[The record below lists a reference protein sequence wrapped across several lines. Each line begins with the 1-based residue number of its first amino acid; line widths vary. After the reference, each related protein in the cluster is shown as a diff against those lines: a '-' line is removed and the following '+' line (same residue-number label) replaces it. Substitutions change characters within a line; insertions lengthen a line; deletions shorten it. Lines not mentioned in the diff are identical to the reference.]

1 MVIIDYKINV
11 HVDIR
16 SRNKRLLG
24 FTEQK
29 NAFIKSEKLVKSSNS
44 LSFGSCITRF
54 SRVVLTASRVGYH
67 AGKPIE
73 IVVYCLTL

>member
-16 SRNKRLLG
+16 GRNKRLLG

-29 NAFIKSEKLVKSSNS
+29 NAFIKSEKLVKYS
-44 LSFGSCITRF
+44 
-54 SRVVLTASRVGYH
+54 
-67 AGKPIE
+67 K
-73 IVVYCLTL
+73 

>member
-29 NAFIKSEKLVKSSNS
+29 NAFIKSEKLVKYSNS

-54 SRVVLTASRVGYH
+54 SRVALTASRVGYH